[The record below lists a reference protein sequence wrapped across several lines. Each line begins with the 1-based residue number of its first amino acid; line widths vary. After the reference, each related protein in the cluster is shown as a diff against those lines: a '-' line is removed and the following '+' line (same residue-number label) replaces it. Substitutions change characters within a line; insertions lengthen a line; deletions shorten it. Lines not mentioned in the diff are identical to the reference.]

1 MKMIIPKY
9 NGRPMKLVK
18 KYKHFAM
25 FVDEKTGIRQ
35 CYQYWDLTHYIN
47 KNGKVVKLN
56 DNGDKSL
63 VNEKKEIP
71 KQKVKNDLR
80 LSEIIERIMD
90 YEEIFKN

>member
-1 MKMIIPKY
+1 MKIIIPKY

-25 FVDEKTGIRQ
+25 FIDKKTGVKQ

-47 KNGKVVKLN
+47 KYGEVVKLN
-56 DNGDKSL
+56 DKGKL
-63 VNEKKEIP
+63 TIVGEKKEVP
-71 KQKVKNDLR
+71 KQTIKNDLR

-90 YEEIFKN
+90 YEKNFKD